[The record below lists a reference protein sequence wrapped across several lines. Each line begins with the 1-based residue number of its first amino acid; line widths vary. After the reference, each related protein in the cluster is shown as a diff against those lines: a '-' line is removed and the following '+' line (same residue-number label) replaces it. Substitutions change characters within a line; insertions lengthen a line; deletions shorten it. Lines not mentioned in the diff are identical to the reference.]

1 MIWKQ
6 EAIEKLRHYDAMRQA
21 QENLSEQIVQTKEEV
36 DEKSLDCLDLQMDR
50 LVRQKEL
57 QKALTQVRSWLR
69 TVNRAL
75 AALTPEE
82 KLILHRFY
90 IYPERGNID
99 RLCGELNVEQSS
111 VYRKRDKALK
121 KFTLALYGKTE

>member
-21 QENLSEQIVQTKEEV
+21 QENLSEQIVQTKEEA
-36 DEKSLDCLDLQMDR
+36 DEKSMDCLDLQMDR

-82 KLILHRFY
+82 KLILHRLY